1 MAVVDG
7 YGNSRA
13 VACHVGCNNSLL
25 ACFRFNG
32 QFTVGKGYVIV
43 VKGYPVKVI
52 FGNGQSNGA
61 AVCLAVICTVYDR
74 GGCIKYNAVRAQIG
88 RIARHIGDLCIDNKL
103 CVGFDEEGTFILG
116 EGLIGKLFNGKVFG
130 GQKIFDSINAAVGVA
145 CFDRHRLIV
154 FVEQVEGNSV

>member
-7 YGNSRA
+7 YCNSRA

-32 QFTVGKGYVIV
+32 QFTVGKGYEIV

-103 CVGFDEEGTFILG
+103 CVGFDEKGAFILG

-145 CFDRHRLIV
+145 CFDFYRLLILI
-154 FVEQVEGNSV
+154 EQVEGNGV